1 MSSVR
6 NNGYVQQNRAHLE
19 HVPWISPATAKR
31 PARLLVAPVAIRYRK
46 GQKSLLGNLWWE
58 MHEECMVICAE
69 ALLPLAITAIF
80 TTGGPHNS
88 EHAAWGK
95 DTKETL

>member
-1 MSSVR
+1 MSSGR
-6 NNGYVQQNRAHLE
+6 NNGSLGLSRAHLGR
-19 HVPWISPATAKR
+19 VPWRSRATVKR
-31 PARLLVAPVAIRYRK
+31 AARIPVTPVATRYCK

-88 EHAAWGK
+88 QHAAWGE
-95 DTKETL
+95 DTRDTL